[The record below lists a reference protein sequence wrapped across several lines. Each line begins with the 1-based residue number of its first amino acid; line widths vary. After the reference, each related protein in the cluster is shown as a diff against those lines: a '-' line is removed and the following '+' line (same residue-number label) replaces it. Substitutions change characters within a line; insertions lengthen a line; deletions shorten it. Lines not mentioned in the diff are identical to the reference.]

1 MSLRLKN
8 LKLKLFMAKK
18 SPTKKMSDG
27 MLAEMSIVPDER
39 VQSVPYTSAEDT
51 LITEEEFL
59 NLEESGDVGE
69 LAVDVFHNNE
79 EIVVV
84 APIAGITSKDFSL
97 NVVRGV
103 LTIRG
108 RRAFSF
114 DVTPDQY
121 VTQECFWGAFTRNII
136 LPDHVDVTKIKA
148 SFKNGVLVVRVPKL
162 KPLEVKVVEVEM
174 D

>member
-1 MSLRLKN
+1 MV
-8 LKLKLFMAKK
+8 KK
-18 SPTKKMSDG
+18 SSTKR
-27 MLAEMSIVPDER
+27 AEMNIVPDER
-39 VQSVPYTSAEDT
+39 MQSVPYTLEEDT

-59 NLEESGDVGE
+59 NLEEKGDVGE

-79 EIVVV
+79 EILVV
-84 APIAGITSKDFSL
+84 APIAGITSKDFSI
-97 NVVRGV
+97 NVTRGV

-114 DVTPDQY
+114 DVRPEQY

-136 LPDHVDVTKIKA
+136 LPEHVDVTKIKA

-162 KPLEVKVVEVEM
+162 RPLEVKVVEVEA
-174 D
+174 